1 VPNIT
6 FGHPVVES
14 LRKRLGQEPFFGKR
28 AGSGAAR
35 PGSARLSLTACRP
48 QTCT

>member
-1 VPNIT
+1 MPNIT

-14 LRKRLGQEPFFGKR
+14 LRKRLGREPFFGKR
-28 AGSGAAR
+28 AGAAR
-35 PGSARLSLTACRP
+35 RGPAGLSLTACRP